1 MRKLIDSLPAW
12 FKKNGPSRVNRPGFD
27 EQGREVLDE
36 TPVVIALRKKR
47 QTVDDMRLAMQAIS
61 ASAERLGLETEEEAN
76 DFDLEALHR
85 LHPEHYSPFQ
95 LATDAEIQRFA
106 QHLLQF
112 GKASNAPGEQDPGT
126 LQTSSTPAGNGTGG
140 AAADSQPPAQG

>member
-12 FKKNGPSRVNRPGFD
+12 FKKNGPSRVNRPGID
-27 EQGREVLDE
+27 EHGREVLDE

-95 LATDAEIQRFA
+95 LATDAEIERFA
-106 QHLLQF
+106 QHLLKF
-112 GKASNAPGEQDPGT
+112 GKASNAEGDQDPQS
-126 LQTSSTPAGNGTGG
+126 LQDVSNPAGKG
-140 AAADSQPPAQG
+140 AEGAPAAPQPPAK